1 MTVDLQPARRATS
14 KDVAASA
21 GVSRSTV
28 SQVLNGDERFPEETR
43 ARVRAAAEALNY
55 RPSRA
60 GRALVTG
67 LSDIVVLVVPH
78 ATFGP
83 HLQDSVDRITGAS
96 ATAGMSVVVRFA
108 RMQDESTLTSV
119 LDLRPAAV
127 VDFGVFTAQQR
138 ERIEGSGTLVVPR
151 RAYVTEGADPDPI
164 DIEIGRIQVREL
176 LRNGP
181 RRLVYAALE
190 DKRLDPF
197 GPPRLDGIRREAQER
212 GLDAPLT
219 PRIPLDIQGATK
231 ALTEVRDEAGPVP
244 LGICAYNDD
253 VAIAVVAA
261 SRELGLRVPED
272 VAVIGVDGTTV
283 GQLVS
288 PRLSTVAI
296 DQPFLMDALVQDLAT
311 LSTRRADADADARR
325 DEFDL
330 GRVLELVRGETT

>member
-1 MTVDLQPARRATS
+1 M
-14 KDVAASA
+14 
-21 GVSRSTV
+21 SRSTV
-28 SQVLNGDERFPEETR
+28 SQILNGDERFPEETR
-43 ARVRAAAEALNY
+43 ARVRAAAETLNY

-108 RMQDESTLTSV
+108 RMHDETTLTSV

-127 VDFGVFTAQQR
+127 VDFGVFTPQQR
-138 ERIEGSGTLVVPR
+138 DRIDASGTLVVPR
-151 RAYVTEGADPDPI
+151 RAHVAEGADPDPI

-176 LRNGP
+176 LRNGS

-197 GPPRLDGIRREAQER
+197 GPPRLEGIRREAQER

-219 PRIPLDIQGATK
+219 PRIPLDIEGAATS
-231 ALTEVRDEAGPVP
+231 LQEVRAEAGPDP

-272 VAVIGVDGTTV
+272 VAVIGVDRTAV

-296 DQPFLMDALVQDLAT
+296 DQPLLMDALVQDLAA
-311 LSTRRADADADARR
+311 LSTRRGDADASRN
-325 DEFDL
+325 ELDL
-330 GRVLELVRGETT
+330 RRVLELVRGETT